1 MPSIKHT
8 CKYDNPLKCGDE
20 CVTTTRTVCQSLLRV
35 RRRAVRVREYS
46 EPAHIF
52 VSSLKLHYSSY
63 LNSKQL
69 NDAR

>member
-1 MPSIKHT
+1 M
-8 CKYDNPLKCGDE
+8 
-20 CVTTTRTVCQSLLRV
+20 TTTRTVCQSLLRV